1 MTEITVNGMTCTSCA
16 THVKDALEKIPG
28 VNAAV
33 VSYPESRAQVMADTA
48 VSHNQLLA
56 AIAALG
62 YQGSIRVGDF
72 KDEPKIRDALEGAGL
87 HIAII
92 GSGGAAMAA
101 ALKAVEQ
108 GATVTLIE
116 RGTIGGTCVNI
127 GCVPSKIMIRAAH
140 IAHLRRESPFDGGI
154 AATVPAID
162 RSKLLA
168 QQQARVDEL
177 RHAKYEGI
185 LDGNPAITVLH
196 GEARFKDDQSLV
208 VRLNEGG
215 EREVTFDRCLVATG
229 ASPAVP
235 PIPGLKE
242 SPYWTSTEALVSD
255 TIPAR
260 LAVIGSSVVALELAQ
275 AFARLGSQVTI
286 LARSTL
292 FFREDPAIGEAVT
305 AAFRA
310 EGIEVLE
317 HTQASQVAHVNGEF
331 VLTTGHGELRADKL
345 LVATGRAPNTRS
357 LALDAAGVT
366 VNAQGAIVIDQGMRT
381 SNPNIYA
388 AGDCTDQPQFV
399 YVAAAA
405 GTRAAINMT
414 GGDAALNL
422 TAMPA
427 VVFTD
432 PQVATVGYSEA
443 EAHHDGIE
451 TDSRTLT
458 LDNVPRALAN
468 FDTRGFIKLVIEEG
482 SGRLIGVQA
491 VAPEAGELIQTA
503 VLAIRNRMTVQELAD
518 QLFPYLTMV
527 EGLKLAAQTPL
538 GEICRYRVC
547 RVMPSS
553 RHRSPTLVSGC
564 PIAAIARRSLAAVI
578 LNGRPPFRPRARADA
593 KPAMVRSAINSRSNS
608 ANAAKMPKTS
618 LPAAV
623 VVSMAAPWPVNTLRP
638 MPRAV
643 RSCTVLMR
651 WRKSRPSRSSFHTT
665 SVSPGRSAFR
675 QLTKPGRS
683 SRLPDAWSS

>member
-1 MTEITVNGMTCTSCA
+1 MTTLKITGMTCDSCA
-16 THVKDALEKIPG
+16 THVKEALEKVPG
-28 VNAAV
+28 VQSADVSYTKGSAKLAVEAGISPDALTAAV
-33 VSYPESRAQVMADTA
+33 AG
-48 VSHNQLLA
+48 
-56 AIAALG
+56 LG
-62 YQGSIRVGDF
+62 YRATLADAPVPPVGGGLLGKMREWLGSGD
-72 KDEPKIRDALEGAGL
+72 KAGGDGGGL
-87 HIAII
+87 HIAVI

-101 ALKAVEQ
+101 ARKAVEQ
-108 GATVTLIE
+108 GAHGTLFE
-116 RGTIGGTCVNI
+116 RGTIGGTCVNV

-140 IAHLRRESPFDGGI
+140 IAHLRRESPFDGGMPPTPPTI
-154 AATVPAID
+154 L
-162 RSKLLA
+162 RERLLA

-185 LDGNPAITVLH
+185 LDDNPAISVLH
-196 GEARFKDDQSLV
+196 GEARFKDAHSLTV
-208 VRLNEGG
+208 QLNGGG
-215 EREVTFDRCLVATG
+215 ERVLAFDRCLIATG

-235 PIPGLKE
+235 PIPGLKDT
-242 SPYWTSTEALVSD
+242 PYWTSTEALVSD
-255 TIPAR
+255 TIPER

-275 AFARLGSQVTI
+275 AFARLGSKVTI

-292 FFREDPAIGEAVT
+292 FFREDPAIGEAIT

-317 HTQASQVAHVNGEF
+317 HTQASQVAHEGGEF
-331 VLTTGHGELRADKL
+331 VLTTAHGELRADKL
-345 LVATGRAPNTRS
+345 LVATGRSPNTRS
-357 LALDAAGVT
+357 LALDAAGVAL
-366 VNAQGAIVIDQGMRT
+366 NLQGAIVIDVGMRT
-381 SNPNIYA
+381 STPDIYA

-422 TAMPA
+422 AAMPA

-443 EAHHDGIE
+443 EAQHDGIE

-503 VLAIRNRMTVQELAD
+503 VLAIRTRMTVQELAD

-527 EGLKLAAQTPL
+527 EGLKLAAQTFNKDVKQL
-538 GEICRYRVC
+538 
-547 RVMPSS
+547 
-553 RHRSPTLVSGC
+553 
-564 PIAAIARRSLAAVI
+564 
-578 LNGRPPFRPRARADA
+578 
-593 KPAMVRSAINSRSNS
+593 
-608 ANAAKMPKTS
+608 
-618 LPAAV
+618 
-623 VVSMAAPWPVNTLRP
+623 
-638 MPRAV
+638 
-643 RSCTVLMR
+643 SCCA
-651 WRKSRPSRSSFHTT
+651 
-665 SVSPGRSAFR
+665 G
-675 QLTKPGRS
+675 
-683 SRLPDAWSS
+683 

>member
-1 MTEITVNGMTCTSCA
+1 MSTLKITGMTCDSCA
-16 THVKDALEKIPG
+16 VHVKDALEKVPG
-28 VNAAV
+28 VQSADVSYAKGSAKLAIEVGTSPDALTAAV
-33 VSYPESRAQVMADTA
+33 AG
-48 VSHNQLLA
+48 
-56 AIAALG
+56 LG
-62 YQGSIRVGDF
+62 YRATLADAPSVSTPGGLLDKMRDLLGRNDKTGSS
-72 KDEPKIRDALEGAGL
+72 GAL
-87 HIAII
+87 HIAVI

-108 GATVTLIE
+108 GARVTLIE
-116 RGTIGGTCVNI
+116 RGTIGGTCVNV

-154 AATVPAID
+154 AATTPTIQRTA
-162 RSKLLA
+162 LLA

-185 LDGNPAITVLH
+185 LEGNPAITVLH
-196 GEARFKDDQSLV
+196 GSARFKDNRNLIVQ
-208 VRLNEGG
+208 LNDGG
-215 EREVTFDRCLVATG
+215 ERVVAFDRCLIATG

-235 PIPGLKE
+235 PIPGLKDT
-242 SPYWTSTEALVSD
+242 PYWTSTEALVSE
-255 TIPAR
+255 TIPKR

-275 AFARLGSQVTI
+275 AFARLGAKVTI

-305 AAFRA
+305 AAFRM
-310 EGIEVLE
+310 EGIEVRE
-317 HTQASQVAHVNGEF
+317 HTQASQVAYINGEGDGEF
-331 VLTTGHGELRADKL
+331 VLTTAHGELRADKL
-345 LVATGRAPNTRS
+345 LVATGRAPNTRK
-357 LALDAAGVT
+357 LALDATGVT
-366 VNAQGAIVIDQGMRT
+366 LTPQGAIVIDPGMRT
-381 SNPNIYA
+381 SVEHIYA

-399 YVAAAA
+399 YVAAAT

-443 EAHHDGIE
+443 EAHHDGIK

-468 FDTRGFIKLVIEEG
+468 FDTRGFIKLVVEEG

-503 VLAIRNRMTVQELAD
+503 ALAIRNRMTVQELAD

-527 EGLKLAAQTPL
+527 EGLKLAAQTFNKDVKQL
-538 GEICRYRVC
+538 
-547 RVMPSS
+547 
-553 RHRSPTLVSGC
+553 
-564 PIAAIARRSLAAVI
+564 
-578 LNGRPPFRPRARADA
+578 
-593 KPAMVRSAINSRSNS
+593 
-608 ANAAKMPKTS
+608 
-618 LPAAV
+618 
-623 VVSMAAPWPVNTLRP
+623 
-638 MPRAV
+638 
-643 RSCTVLMR
+643 SCCA
-651 WRKSRPSRSSFHTT
+651 
-665 SVSPGRSAFR
+665 G
-675 QLTKPGRS
+675 
-683 SRLPDAWSS
+683 

>member
-1 MTEITVNGMTCTSCA
+1 MTTLKITGMTCDSCA
-16 THVKDALEKIPG
+16 THVKEALEKVPG
-28 VNAAV
+28 VQSAV
-33 VSYPESRAQVMADTA
+33 VSYTKGAAQLALDPGTA
-48 VSHNQLLA
+48 PDALTA
-56 AIAALG
+56 AVAGLG
-62 YQGSIRVGDF
+62 YKATLTDATPTENRSGLLDKVRGWMGAADKGSDGERQLQV
-72 KDEPKIRDALEGAGL
+72 AV
-87 HIAII
+87 I

-108 GATVTLIE
+108 GAKVTLIE
-116 RGTIGGTCVNI
+116 RGTIGGTCVNV

-154 AATVPAID
+154 AATAPAID
-162 RSKLLA
+162 RSKLLT

-196 GEARFKDDQSLV
+196 GEARFKDGQSLV
-208 VRLNEGG
+208 VRLNDGG
-215 EREVTFDRCLVATG
+215 ERVVVFDRCLVATG

-255 TIPAR
+255 TIPER

-292 FFREDPAIGEAVT
+292 FFREDPAIGEAIT

-310 EGIEVLE
+310 EGIKVLE
-317 HTQASQVAHVNGEF
+317 HTQASQVAHVDGEF
-331 VLTTGHGELRADKL
+331 VLTTGHGEVRADKL
-345 LVATGRAPNTRS
+345 LVATGRTPNTRS
-357 LALDAAGVT
+357 LALEAAGVI
-366 VNAQGAIVIDQGMRT
+366 VNAQGAIVIDKGMRT
-381 SNPNIYA
+381 STPHIYA

-414 GGDAALNL
+414 GGDAAINL

-451 TDSRTLT
+451 TDSRLLT
-458 LDNVPRALAN
+458 LENVPRALAN

-527 EGLKLAAQTPL
+527 EGLKLAAQTFSKDVKQL
-538 GEICRYRVC
+538 
-547 RVMPSS
+547 
-553 RHRSPTLVSGC
+553 
-564 PIAAIARRSLAAVI
+564 
-578 LNGRPPFRPRARADA
+578 
-593 KPAMVRSAINSRSNS
+593 
-608 ANAAKMPKTS
+608 
-618 LPAAV
+618 
-623 VVSMAAPWPVNTLRP
+623 
-638 MPRAV
+638 
-643 RSCTVLMR
+643 SCCA
-651 WRKSRPSRSSFHTT
+651 
-665 SVSPGRSAFR
+665 G
-675 QLTKPGRS
+675 
-683 SRLPDAWSS
+683 

>member
-1 MTEITVNGMTCTSCA
+1 MTTLNITGMTCDSCA
-16 THVKDALEKIPG
+16 VHVKDALEKVPG
-28 VNAAV
+28 VRSAEVSYAKGSARLAIEAGTSPDALTAAV
-33 VSYPESRAQVMADTA
+33 AR
-48 VSHNQLLA
+48 
-56 AIAALG
+56 LG
-62 YQGSIRVGDF
+62 YRATLADAPVAPAGGGLLGKVREWLGSDDKAGGD
-72 KDEPKIRDALEGAGL
+72 AGKL
-87 HIAII
+87 HIAVI

-108 GATVTLIE
+108 GAHVTLIE
-116 RGTIGGTCVNI
+116 RGTIGGTCVNV

-140 IAHLRRESPFDGGI
+140 VAHLRRESPFDGGMPPTPPTI
-154 AATVPAID
+154 L
-162 RSKLLA
+162 RERLLV

-196 GEARFKDDQSLV
+196 GEARFKDGQSLV
-208 VRLNEGG
+208 VRLNDGN
-215 EREVTFDRCLVATG
+215 ERAVAFDRCLVATG

-255 TIPAR
+255 TIPER

-275 AFARLGSQVTI
+275 AFARLGSKVTI

-305 AAFRA
+305 AAFRM
-310 EGIEVLE
+310 EGIEVLD
-317 HTQASQVAHVNGEF
+317 HTQASQVAHEGGEF
-331 VLTTGHGELRADKL
+331 VLTTGHGEIRADKL

-357 LALDAAGVT
+357 LNLEAAGIAL
-366 VNAQGAIVIDQGMRT
+366 NPQGAIVIDSGMRT
-381 SNPNIYA
+381 SVEHIYA

-414 GGDAALNL
+414 GGDATLNL

-432 PQVATVGYSEA
+432 PQVATVGYSDA

-451 TDSRTLT
+451 TDSRLLT

-468 FDTRGFIKLVIEEG
+468 FDTRGFIKLVVEVG

-491 VAPEAGELIQTA
+491 ITPEAGELIQTA
-503 VLAIRNRMTVQELAD
+503 ALAIRNRMTVQELAD

-527 EGLKLAAQTPL
+527 EGLKLAAQTFNKDVKQL
-538 GEICRYRVC
+538 
-547 RVMPSS
+547 
-553 RHRSPTLVSGC
+553 
-564 PIAAIARRSLAAVI
+564 
-578 LNGRPPFRPRARADA
+578 
-593 KPAMVRSAINSRSNS
+593 
-608 ANAAKMPKTS
+608 
-618 LPAAV
+618 
-623 VVSMAAPWPVNTLRP
+623 
-638 MPRAV
+638 
-643 RSCTVLMR
+643 SCCA
-651 WRKSRPSRSSFHTT
+651 
-665 SVSPGRSAFR
+665 G
-675 QLTKPGRS
+675 
-683 SRLPDAWSS
+683 